1 MAAAVVVCFG
11 YFRTPRHA
19 ARASHAH
26 DDTAAGRRQYLTRTR
41 AYGGLVPCH
50 IQLRRV
56 YFLVLVLHVADATDG
71 GGLREGYQDQAL
83 LNVTSIC
90 HATNVPPPR
99 HTSPHT
105 GQQHRGVCPQLRRG
119 AHQR

>member
-50 IQLRRV
+50 IQLGCA
-56 YFLVLVLHVADATDG
+56 YLLLVVVLHAADG
-71 GGLREGYQDQAL
+71 GGLSEGQVRL

-90 HATNVPPPR
+90 HATKVPPPG